1 MVRQEER
8 RAATREAILGAAE
21 NLFGE
26 KGYEETT
33 MDEIAASA
41 QVAKGAVYHHFK
53 AKRDV
58 FEAVFEA
65 VSSRLAHSVGAG
77 SRSDVGVIEQ
87 LVLATELYFRL
98 CGDAATA
105 RITLRDAPSVLGY
118 ERWSE
123 LDALHFGGQVSAAL
137 ASAMAA
143 GAIEQQPIEPFAKMF
158 LAAIQAAA
166 LNCAQADD
174 FASSAI
180 PYISS
185 LKAMLGG
192 LAAKT

>member
-8 RAATREAILGAAE
+8 RAATRDAILDAAE
-21 NLFGE
+21 RLFGE
-26 KGYEETT
+26 KGYDSTT
-33 MDEIAASA
+33 MDQIAASA
-41 QVAKGAVYHHFK
+41 KVAKGAVYHHFT

-65 VSSRLAHSVGAG
+65 VSSRLVHSVGAG
-77 SRSDVGVIEQ
+77 TRSDVGVIEQ
-87 LVLATELYFRL
+87 LILATELYFRL
-98 CGDAATA
+98 CGDTATA
-105 RITLRDAPSVLGY
+105 QITLRDAPSVLGY

-137 ASAMAA
+137 ALAMAA
-143 GAIEQQPIEPFAKMF
+143 GAIEQQPVEPLSKMF

-166 LNCAQADD
+166 LNCAHADD
-174 FASSAI
+174 FASAAA

-185 LKAMLGG
+185 LKAMLSG
-192 LAAKT
+192 LTTRP